1 MVYDLDL
8 CAGECPATDEALKLK
23 QLHYYTF
30 VFFNNELQ
38 HKIFGNVVLDD
49 NNSSKGTF
57 TMKHPHNPLCC
68 VKPSFYLL
76 DRNGDVVEDFAPTY
90 STMSDLDFD
99 ASLINDVWEKSFTMN
114 DVENWGCVE
123 SATTTKNG
131 DATLY
136 ACDM

>member
-1 MVYDLDL
+1 
-8 CAGECPATDEALKLK
+8 
-23 QLHYYTF
+23 
-30 VFFNNELQ
+30 
-38 HKIFGNVVLDD
+38 
-49 NNSSKGTF
+49 
-57 TMKHPHNPLCC
+57 MKHPHNPLCC

-90 STMSDLDFD
+90 
-99 ASLINDVWEKSFTMN
+99 

-136 ACDM
+136 ACDMQVHFYYDYAKTFANKQAEYDYSKNNS